1 MIIEFL
7 SVFTFISALIAIV
20 FRLKKNVKLFSVF
33 KPLTTIL
40 IISIAVM
47 TYMANPSNYSLIIIL
62 GLLASLIGDIF
73 LISEKYFLQGLS
85 SFLIAHI
92 AFTYAFTL
100 LFGFNFNII
109 ALVALVIIGGS
120 YYMFLFKKLD
130 DFKIPVAVYILVIM
144 IMNWQAVGLML
155 NDASSVYIMLA
166 VGSLL
171 FSFSDAVISYDKFIG
186 KFKIAEILILSTY
199 WLAIYIFAVTAGSI
213 Q

>member
-1 MIIEFL
+1 MIIELL
-7 SVFTFISALIAIV
+7 SVFTLISALIAIV
-20 FRLKKNVKLFSVF
+20 LRHKGNIKLFSIF

-40 IISIAVM
+40 IIAIAVIA
-47 TYMANPSNYSLIIIL
+47 YSNNETTYSLMIIV
-62 GLLASLIGDIF
+62 GLIAALVGDIF

-109 ALVALVIIGGS
+109 ALVGLVIIGGS

-144 IMNWQAVGLML
+144 IMNWQAVGLMF